1 MRVVCMCAC
10 TYLHRSSTY
19 IIYHPSTIHLHRPS
33 TSISIYSYVYHLSVF
48 HPSTY
53 LPTYLSQSPRFASCC
68 PCGKELRPHP
78 TSLPLPWR
86 PKLCSVLFFLNFLFL
101 LPKDN
106 LMETTEFS
114 SLCYLFSEIKK
125 FIHIQ
130 IISLVVGNLY
140 LIRVTHFSYTPHSLP
155 LCKDTCQ

>member
-1 MRVVCMCAC
+1 MCVRAPIYIDHLP
-10 TYLHRSSTY
+10 TSSIIHPSSIYTVHLHLSLSIHMS
-19 IIYHPSTIHLHRPS
+19 IIYLSFIHLP
-33 TSISIYSYVYHLSVF
+33 I
-48 HPSTY
+48 Y
-53 LPTYLSQSPRFASCC
+53 LPIYLSLHDLHPAAHVGKNSDPTQRAYPSPE
-68 PCGKELRPHP
+68 G
-78 TSLPLPWR
+78 
-86 PKLCSVLFFLNFLFL
+86 PKLCSVLLFLNFLFF

-125 FIHIQ
+125 FIHIK

-155 LCKDTCQ
+155 LCKDVRQ